1 MAHMLAASR
10 GLGILSLH
18 RASWKV
24 GCKQKLFVVGRIH
37 PATIKELPRPKPQRG
52 HPHNTCLPR
61 QFALNCALSDSSPPQ
76 SSQDDPVILSSK
88 ECPDGSILFV
98 FGSPG
103 QQVSEE
109 LAANAGNVSVSDN
122 DDVCDKNMSQN
133 GSATKEVTTG
143 NAGPEVV
150 VVEHTKLEG
159 HLDLLSINDSTSKA
173 SPEVEKLWKIVSFF
187 VLIFVSRNLH
197 MRKLMR
203 TIFNM
208 LLNRKDIDVTTYN
221 FLRIFLQ

>member
-61 QFALNCALSDSSPPQ
+61 QFALNCALSDSPP

-98 FGSPG
+98 FSSPG

-109 LAANAGNVSVSDN
+109 FAANSGNVSVSDN
-122 DDVCDKNMSQN
+122 DDVCDKNISQN
-133 GSATKEVTTG
+133 GSTTKEVTTG
-143 NAGPEVV
+143 NAGP
-150 VVEHTKLEG
+150 VEHTKLEG
-159 HLDLLSINDSTSKA
+159 HLDLLSINDSTGKA
-173 SPEVEKLWKIVSFF
+173 SPEALSCKYKYVGWWPHSAEHLDAESQ
-187 VLIFVSRNLH
+187 S
-197 MRKLMR
+197 
-203 TIFNM
+203 
-208 LLNRKDIDVTTYN
+208 
-221 FLRIFLQ
+221 